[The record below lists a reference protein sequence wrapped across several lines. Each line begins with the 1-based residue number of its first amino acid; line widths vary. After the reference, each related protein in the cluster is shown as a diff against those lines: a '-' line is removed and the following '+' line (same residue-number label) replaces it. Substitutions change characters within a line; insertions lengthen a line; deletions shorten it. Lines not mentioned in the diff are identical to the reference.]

1 MKDQARLRNMAVA
14 CLTILVLG
22 VPGLSNADD
31 DSDFRQL
38 FIFGD
43 SLSDTG
49 NLAAVIG
56 NFPSPPFFRNR
67 VSNGPVGVEILAA
80 RFGLTADAS
89 LHLIGPSVGSN
100 YAVAGARAIIS
111 QPIDPRDLG
120 TQIILFLANH
130 GFVAPSDALYVMF
143 IGGND
148 LRDARDVPSRAR
160 AKEIVRDAAEKVRE
174 AIEDLAEA
182 GAHTFLLVNSP
193 NIGAIPETRLLAFGN
208 PGLIERARRVSK
220 LYREELEDIAEQLED
235 ENEIEIVE
243 FDLFKFFKN
252 LLRKADHLEFT
263 NTTDAC
269 FSSITFSFHPDCAFG
284 ANFDQFIFFD
294 EIHPTTRVHA
304 LVGEAMFEELE
315 VDDDD
320 DDDGHHDDDHDD

>member
-1 MKDQARLRNMAVA
+1 M
-14 CLTILVLG
+14 
-22 VPGLSNADD
+22 
-31 DSDFRQL
+31 
-38 FIFGD
+38 FGD

-49 NLAAVIG
+49 NLASVFV
-56 NFPSPPFFRNR
+56 NFPPFQPFPTFPFFMGRI
-67 VSNGPVGVEILAA
+67 SNGPVGVEILAE
-80 RFGLTADAS
+80 RIDLTAGPS
-89 LHLIGPSVGSN
+89 LHLTFLPVGSN
-100 YAVAGARAIIS
+100 FAVAGARARVIS
-111 QPIDPRDLG
+111 PALIDISLA
-120 TQIILFLANH
+120 TQITAFLDNQI
-130 GFVAPSDALYVMF
+130 GPAPPGALYVIF

-148 LRDARDVPSRAR
+148 LRDARDVLSRAE
-160 AKEIVRDAAEKVRE
+160 AKAIVRDAAEKVRE

-193 NIGAIPETRLLAFGN
+193 NIGAIPETRLIAGATDN
-208 PGLIERARRVSK
+208 PKLIKRARRVSK

-315 VDDDD
+315 VDNDD